1 MLKYFRS
8 DYYRMTGDTLT
19 LKSIP
24 FIFIKHNLK
33 YVFYFRIAQN
43 TNIKLIK
50 RILRIRLYLLGRK
63 YGIEILPDTPIG
75 PGLYI
80 GHPYNITINQN
91 SIIGKNVNI
100 MKGATIGMENRG
112 KRQGCPKIGNL
123 VYIGINSTIVGN
135 ITIGNNV
142 LISPNTFVN
151 VDVPDNSIVIGN
163 PCKIISK
170 KYATQDYINFLVK

>member
-1 MLKYFRS
+1 MLEYFKA
-8 DYYRMTGDTLT
+8 DYYRMTGKKFS

-33 YVFYFRIAQN
+33 YMFYFRIAQN
-43 TNIKLIK
+43 TNIKLLKKII
-50 RILRIRLYLLGRK
+50 RARLYLLGRK
-63 YGIEILPDTPIG
+63 YGIEILPSAKIG
-75 PGLYI
+75 PGFYI
-80 GHPYNITINQN
+80 GHPYNITINQD

-112 KRQGCPKIGNL
+112 KRRGCPKIGDN

-135 ITIGNNV
+135 ITIGNDV

-151 VDVPDNSIVIGN
+151 LDIPDHSIVIGN
-163 PCKIISK
+163 PCKITFREN
-170 KYATQDYINFLVK
+170 ATQGYVNFLV

>member
-1 MLKYFRS
+1 MLKYFKG

-24 FIFIKHNLK
+24 FILVKHNLK

-43 TNIKLIK
+43 TNINLIK
-50 RILRIRLYLLGRK
+50 KILRIRLYLLGRK
-63 YGIEILPDTPIG
+63 YGIEILPSTQIG
-75 PGLYI
+75 PGIYL
-80 GHPYNITINQN
+80 GHPYNITINPS
-91 SIIGKNVNI
+91 SIIGENVNI
-100 MKGATIGMENRG
+100 MKGVTIGRENRG
-112 KRQGCPKIGNL
+112 KREGCPKIGDL

-163 PCKIISK
+163 PCKIIPK
-170 KYATQDYINFLVK
+170 KDATKNYVNFLV